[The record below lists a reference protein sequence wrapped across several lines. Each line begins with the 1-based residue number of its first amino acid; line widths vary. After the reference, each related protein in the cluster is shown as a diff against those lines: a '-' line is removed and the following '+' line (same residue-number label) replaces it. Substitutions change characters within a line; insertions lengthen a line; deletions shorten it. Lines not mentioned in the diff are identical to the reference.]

1 MTLKI
6 EDNWELYSTEE
17 FTLRCSLLKDHVN
30 LYQDQEAVWFQK
42 VKLFKCE
49 TRVNSI
55 NSFMPCAKL
64 LREFKNLNAKIVR
77 VFQ

>member
-49 TRVNSI
+49 TRS
-55 NSFMPCAKL
+55 SP
-64 LREFKNLNAKIVR
+64 
-77 VFQ
+77 